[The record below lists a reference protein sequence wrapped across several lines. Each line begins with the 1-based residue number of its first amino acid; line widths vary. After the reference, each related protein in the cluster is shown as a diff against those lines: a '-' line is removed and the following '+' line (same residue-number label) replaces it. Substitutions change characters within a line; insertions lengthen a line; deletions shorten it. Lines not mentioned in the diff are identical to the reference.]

1 MRAQEVSLPSTTC
14 VYSASGR
21 NQLAAMQMAAVKS
34 LLHQHRYHLST
45 GLPHICVSTFAA
57 WGGPKIQRHRHG
69 HSQHMRR
76 IWQAFATSN
85 AKCRSLCPS
94 PQEESKRGQSEYLT
108 NQPVRSERTS
118 TIRASSKVLQVPVCA
133 YMHVLPKAKLIG
145 TALHKHGRNFPSKSL
160 ANLSQ
165 LQLRMPHQKLNQ
177 ENWNGLSGAM
187 ACVSFMVMFSCCC
200 AHELIVVFL
209 RV

>member
-1 MRAQEVSLPSTTC
+1 MFSIAEQLNWKDSNCNLPLTEGCCYMRCLVSHLADRRLSAMRAQEVSLPSTTC

-21 NQLAAMQMAAVKS
+21 NQLAAVQMAAVKS
-34 LLHQHRYHLST
+34 LLHQHRYHLSI

-69 HSQHMRR
+69 HSQHMRK

-94 PQEESKRGQSEYLT
+94 PQEESKREQSEYLT

-118 TIRASSKVLQVPVCA
+118 TVPQ
-133 YMHVLPKAKLIG
+133 AKCCRCLYARIC
-145 TALHKHGRNFPSKSL
+145 TCC
-160 ANLSQ
+160 
-165 LQLRMPHQKLNQ
+165 QKPN
-177 ENWNGLSGAM
+177 
-187 ACVSFMVMFSCCC
+187 
-200 AHELIVVFL
+200 
-209 RV
+209 